1 MSFSPERASD
11 RDAGFPAGSPPRL
24 RKEWEDTKPGDEDGE
39 AAFKVLSREEAQAL
53 KAANPPL
60 SPWRIVA
67 WQALAGVVSVALW
80 GFVTR
85 QGGQAASALWGAVAT
100 VVPSALMAWG
110 MTRRPA
116 LNAGTAVLSLM
127 VWELIKI
134 SLTLAILVAVVWRVE
149 YLSWPALL
157 VTMVVCLKANWLALL
172 RWGRIKN

>member
-1 MSFSPERASD
+1 
-11 RDAGFPAGSPPRL
+11 
-24 RKEWEDTKPGDEDGE
+24 
-39 AAFKVLSREEAQAL
+39 
-53 KAANPPL
+53 
-60 SPWRIVA
+60 
-67 WQALAGVVSVALW
+67 
-80 GFVTR
+80 
-85 QGGQAASALWGAVAT
+85 
-100 VVPSALMAWG
+100 MAWG